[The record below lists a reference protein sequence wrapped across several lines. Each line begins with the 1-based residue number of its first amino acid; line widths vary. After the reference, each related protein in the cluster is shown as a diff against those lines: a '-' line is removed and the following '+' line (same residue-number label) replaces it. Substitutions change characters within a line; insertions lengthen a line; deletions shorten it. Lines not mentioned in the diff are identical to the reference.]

1 MTVTADE
8 EFAVLNAVYLRKIA
22 TPEVIGEV
30 SGLPADQVAPLLNT
44 AVDAGEFEDV
54 GGMYMLSEAGTTRL
68 LAEYR
73 ERYGALRTDTDVL
86 TWYERFESTNKQ
98 FLQAISAWQTD
109 GGSDPGKLDR
119 LLRLVERLTK
129 ALSSIQGRIP
139 RYRRYADR
147 FTAAM
152 DRIDAG
158 STEYVTSPTVDSVH
172 NIWFE
177 FHEDILTVIG
187 RPRDVAEA
195 QA

>member
-1 MTVTADE
+1 MTLPED

-22 TPEVIGEV
+22 SPDVIAQV
-30 SGLPADQVAPLLNT
+30 SGVAPELVGAEISRATTTERL
-44 AVDAGEFEDV
+44 EDV
-54 GGMYMLSEAGTTRL
+54 GGMYMLSDSGTDEV

-73 ERYGALRTDTDVL
+73 ARYEHLRTDADVL
-86 TWYERFESTNKQ
+86 TWYQRFESINRQ

-109 GGSDPGKLDR
+109 GGSDPGRLDR
-119 LLRLVERLTK
+119 LLRLVERLIKSLAVIGATV
-129 ALSSIQGRIP
+129 P
-139 RYRRYADR
+139 RYERYANR
-147 FTAAM
+147 FRAAM

-187 RPRDVAEA
+187 RPRDIAEA

>member
-1 MTVTADE
+1 MAVTADN

-22 TPEVIGEV
+22 TPAVIGEV
-30 SGLPADQVAPLLNT
+30 SGLPAGQISQLVAG
-44 AVDAGEFEDV
+44 AIGAGRLEDI
-54 GGMYMLSEAGTTRL
+54 GGMVMLTGAGAADV

-73 ERYGALRTDTDVL
+73 DRYEAIRSDAEVL
-86 TWYERFESTNKQ
+86 SWYARFESINKQ
-98 FLQAISAWQTD
+98 FLQSISAWQTD

-129 ALSSIQGRIP
+129 SLGTLEPTIP
-139 RYRRYADR
+139 RYQRYSARFIAALDR
-147 FTAAM
+147 V
-152 DRIDAG
+152 DAG
-158 STEYVTSPTVDSVH
+158 SSEYVSSPTVDSVH

>member
-1 MTVTADE
+1 MTVAADH
-8 EFAVLNAVYLRKIA
+8 EFTVLNAVYLRKIA

-30 SGLPADQVAPLLNT
+30 SGLPADTLGAFVSG
-44 AVDAGEFEDV
+44 AVSAGQLEDV
-54 GGMYMLSEAGTTRL
+54 GGMYMLSEAGTTQL
-68 LAEYR
+68 LSCYR
-73 ERYGALRTDTDVL
+73 ERYEPLRTDRDVL
-86 TWYERFESTNKQ
+86 TWYERFEGINKQ

-109 GGSDPGKLDR
+109 GGSDPVKLDR
-119 LLRLVERLTK
+119 LLRLVDRLTK
-129 ALSSIQGRIP
+129 SLGAIEGTIP

-147 FTAAM
+147 FTAAV
-152 DRIDAG
+152 DRIDGG